1 MQKAA
6 VRRLLS
12 IVDLVGSA
20 ALIAVPLVGGVG
32 LYTAFPGVIGIALS
46 AASLYWASGDR
57 FRFCTGVASFML
69 FAAYTGWASAMWGTY
84 SSLGDVPAL
93 GLTLVFAL
101 VAIAYLFM
109 ITVIQSY
116 GKDQK

>member
-12 IVDLVGSA
+12 VVDLVGSA
-20 ALIAVPLVGGVG
+20 ALIAVPLVGGVAP
-32 LYTAFPGVIGIALS
+32 YIAFPGVIGIALS
-46 AASLYWASGDR
+46 AASLYWTSGDR
-57 FRFCTGVASFML
+57 FRFCTGVTSFML
-69 FAAYTGWASAMWGTY
+69 FAAFACWASIMWGTY
-84 SSLGDVPAL
+84 SSLGNLSAL
-93 GLTLVFAL
+93 SLALVFAL
-101 VAIAYLFM
+101 VAVAFLFT

>member
-12 IVDLVGSA
+12 IVDLIGSA

-32 LYTAFPGVIGIALS
+32 LYTAFPGVIGIAIS
-46 AASLYWASGDR
+46 AASLYWPSGDR

-69 FAAYTGWASAMWGTY
+69 FAAFAGWSSATWGTY
-84 SSLGDVPAL
+84 ASLGDVSAL
-93 GLTLVFAL
+93 GLSVVFAL
-101 VAIAYLFM
+101 LALGFLFM
-109 ITVIQSY
+109 IVVIQSY
-116 GKDQK
+116 GKD

>member
-6 VRRLLS
+6 VRRLVS

-57 FRFCTGVASFML
+57 FRFCTGVTSFML
-69 FAAYTGWASAMWGTY
+69 FAAFAGWASALWGTY
-84 SSLGDVPAL
+84 SSLGDVSAL
-93 GLTLVFAL
+93 GLSLVLVL
-101 VAIAYLFM
+101 VAVAFLFV
-109 ITVIQSY
+109 IFVIQSY
-116 GKDQK
+116 GKD